1 MGERR
6 LTSGMAD
13 RRRGGTGSQKEEA
26 AQRAGEGRAGARPG
40 REPEQDWY
48 EQKAKLIDE
57 ILARLEERLKKSD
70 FRASVGDFIRLLE
83 LRKELE
89 EERPR
94 EIVVRWVEPSETEDA
109 PA

>member
-1 MGERR
+1 MAERR
-6 LTSGMAD
+6 KGGAGSERGEGALRSGD
-13 RRRGGTGSQKEEA
+13 
-26 AQRAGEGRAGARPG
+26 GRAGTRSG
-40 REPEQDWY
+40 RQAAEDWY
-48 EQKAKLIDE
+48 QRKAELIDE

-70 FRASVGDFIRLLE
+70 FKASVGDFIRLLE

-94 EIVVRWVEPSETEDA
+94 EIVVTWVEPSGTEDV

>member
-1 MGERR
+1 
-6 LTSGMAD
+6 MAD
-13 RRRGGTGSQKEEA
+13 RRRGGIGGQREEA
-26 AQRAGEGRAGARPG
+26 AKRAGEGRVGARSG
-40 REPEQDWY
+40 EEPERDWY
-48 EQKAKLIDE
+48 QQKAQLIDE

-70 FRASVGDFIRLLE
+70 FKASVGDFIRLLE